1 MKVDK
6 QEIIKKKKKTYE
18 ISLKSN
24 LHRGDISKK

>member
-6 QEIIKKKKKTYE
+6 QEIIKKKKTYE